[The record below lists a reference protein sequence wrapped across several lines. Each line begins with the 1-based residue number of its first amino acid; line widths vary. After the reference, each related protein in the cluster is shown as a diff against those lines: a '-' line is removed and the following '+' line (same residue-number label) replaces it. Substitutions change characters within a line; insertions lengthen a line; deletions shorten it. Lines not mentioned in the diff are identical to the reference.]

1 MEHSALVDKSGFL
14 LPIYEVRDCICS
26 ILKNTFAEEFIYCMY
41 ESFRHFIVYMT
52 EEIGRMEEEGGI
64 KEEDFPEREPSL

>member
-1 MEHSALVDKSGFL
+1 MVDKSGFL

>member
-1 MEHSALVDKSGFL
+1 MVDKSGFL

-52 EEIGRMEEEGGI
+52 
-64 KEEDFPEREPSL
+64 